1 MTDSAPLS
9 PLHGKVAL
17 ITGAGQGIGQGIA
30 FSLAKRGVSIVAV
43 GRTLGKCEKTV
54 ADIAA
59 RFGGKAVAIE
69 YDLSDLDG
77 LDELMGRA
85 VDAFGRLDILVNN
98 AVTTTINT
106 IMETSL
112 EDFEKGLKVGPM
124 ATLRLMQL
132 AQPHL
137 CQSGDGNII
146 NLATAAAKRWD
157 TSTYAVYAA
166 EKEAIRA
173 LSRGAACEWGSLGV
187 RTNCILPLA
196 KSPALEMWEQ
206 WRPEEA
212 AAFADTVPMKR
223 IGHREDDIG
232 EFVAM
237 RCLPESRYVNGQSI
251 AIDGGQVNMG

>member
-1 MTDSAPLS
+1 M
-9 PLHGKVAL
+9 
-17 ITGAGQGIGQGIA
+17 
-30 FSLAKRGVSIVAV
+30 AV

-173 LSRGAACEWGSLGV
+173 LSRGAACEWG
-187 RTNCILPLA
+187 
-196 KSPALEMWEQ
+196 
-206 WRPEEA
+206 
-212 AAFADTVPMKR
+212 MKW
-223 IGHREDDIG
+223 
-232 EFVAM
+232 
-237 RCLPESRYVNGQSI
+237 S
-251 AIDGGQVNMG
+251 